1 MSAPDPQHIRKKLEE
16 LTVISKDL
24 DANMKML
31 SKAANIVAAEQLKKR
46 YTELTESL
54 NRMMHELV
62 SLHQSKERREEYFK
76 LSREVE
82 ELPAQIKACREIEL
96 LRQLEKAIE
105 EKTEAQIHCFQTIVA
120 ELMGGKPPAEPVFD

>member
-62 SLHQSKERREEYFK
+62 SLHQSKERREEYFQ